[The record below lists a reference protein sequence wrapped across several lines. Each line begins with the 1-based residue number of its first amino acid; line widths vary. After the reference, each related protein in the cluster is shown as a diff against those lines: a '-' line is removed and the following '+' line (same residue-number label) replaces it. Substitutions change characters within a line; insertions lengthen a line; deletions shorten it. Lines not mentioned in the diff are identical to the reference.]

1 MTAAAALALAACD
14 SPRGGA
20 GQGEKTTGGAAP
32 LAVSTT
38 QRTVLRAVA
47 RDTLS
52 DSARIV
58 RVVPEPDGDAVAVV
72 FADPE
77 RRIRAGL
84 GLVQRDGGAPAQ
96 LLWPDSVSTVRWTAP
111 HAISF
116 STETGRGA
124 YVVVDVHA
132 QDAKVTPHDSARAGS
147 AATGDP
153 ANADTVPA
161 VAAARDA
168 ARRRAIAF
176 LDSVHVQPT
185 GRPQGSAA
193 LRYEVR
199 SLLMSPGGRLA
210 AFYASATDSAGRQV
224 NPAWYIVDPRGG
236 AVAVVDEVVGPAS
249 ELPEGAGGWTE
260 TTFVF
265 AKRLGLYEAAVRL

>member
-1 MTAAAALALAACD
+1 MTAAAALAITACD
-14 SPRGGA
+14 SPRGA
-20 GQGEKTTGGAAP
+20 GQGEKSAGAGGGSA
-32 LAVSTT
+32 LAVTTT

-84 GLVQRDGGAPAQ
+84 GIAQRDSTPAQ
-96 LLWPDSVSTVRWTAP
+96 LLWPDSVTTVWWSGT

-132 QDAKVTPHDSARAGS
+132 KDAKVTPHDSAG
-147 AATGDP
+147 AAAARRSDP
-153 ANADTVPA
+153 AKADTVA
-161 VAAARDA
+161 AIAAARDA

-176 LDSVHVQPT
+176 LDSLHVQPT
-185 GRPQGSAA
+185 GRPQGNTA

-199 SLLMSPGGRLA
+199 SLLMSPGGRLG
-210 AFYASATDSAGRQV
+210 AFYASATDSAGRQL

-236 AVAVVDEVVGPAS
+236 AVAAVDEVVGPAS

-260 TTFVF
+260 TSFVF
-265 AKRLGLYEAAVRL
+265 AKRLGLYETAVKQ